1 MMDDLIN
8 KTIQYHEKTKHNF
21 NGYAKGPGYMD
32 WANQPDPFRRFEG
45 SRLFFLSPIIKD
57 VTPPYVS
64 LFSAEIIS
72 PDLFDIEFLSKLFE
86 MSMGITA
93 WKQAGDSRWALRAN
107 PSSGNLHP
115 TEAYL
120 ICPGVYGLNSKPGV
134 YHYCPK
140 EHGLELRTE
149 FSNEVLE
156 SLCSNFPKGT
166 FFVGLTSIH
175 WREAW
180 KYGERAFRYC
190 QHDTGH
196 ALASVRIAAAALGWR
211 AVHLEGMGDDDICRF
226 LGLNRD
232 GDFKE
237 GDREH
242 PDLVLAL
249 FPYTQETQKIPIAL
263 DIEAIE
269 VIASGSWKGQA
280 NRLSSDRV
288 DWEIIDSVAQT
299 SLKSEREANSSIES
313 HVIEGIKFE
322 PILNSFKRKR
332 ISARQIIR
340 QRRSAVSFDGHT
352 GMSKEE
358 FYCVLSHTTLTDDKP
373 GIPWDAIRW
382 KPSIHLFLF
391 IHRVKGIDSGL
402 YFLVRNSDRLGEFKN
417 KFKQEFEWTRPD
429 DCPDEL
435 NLYLLK
441 KGDFK
446 RHAAQVSC
454 GQDIAGDSAFSLG
467 MIAEIESAMET
478 FGPSQYRR
486 LFWESGMI
494 GQSLYLAAEFI
505 GLRGTGIG
513 CYFDDPVRELLGVK
527 DNSLESFY
535 HFTIGGPVDDSRLQ
549 THPPYIWAEEI
560 SLGKCIWDYKTSRQ
574 DEALEEKYNNYRS
587 IRWND
592 KTLLRVGL
600 GLRGM
605 SRYRNSNL
613 NALNSILKSPI
624 NVFETSPDET
634 NGEDEWILGETLS
647 KLNEIET
654 VNRDDLFIIT
664 RGGWVKGRGLRV
676 TDELIKRDFFHKEIY
691 PLDSEINLCLSPK
704 FLKDQIERSLYRIGT
719 RSLDLYLL
727 RLPVFVEEGV
737 LSYIYKSLEFL
748 EVQCKEG
755 KIKGYGFSIFELKE
769 KESSFAPFPL
779 ETIYDELNGSK
790 NFQAIEV
797 AGNFINRRAF
807 EPGEGNESFVQR
819 VKKLGLKVLAGNPF
833 KAQVGNKTIWL
844 ADYFENSSWEET
856 AKELL
861 KRAVDLE
868 ITIHETPL
876 ADNRTLK
883 EAMRDARIRSPFDFS
898 QMFLS
903 FLEKREPSA
912 NDYSRLQE
920 MANQSISMA
929 KTVRDQLAN
938 AKLLPRSEFEES
950 LLDIE
955 TFFDNILFSL
965 RCFIR
970 SQINVESK
978 ELRDNYFK
986 DDSSKLQT
994 LGMNWLFENG
1004 ADIVLNKISRPEYLA
1019 DALLAL
1025 KK

>member
-1 MMDDLIN
+1 MDDLVN
-8 KTIQYHEKTKHNF
+8 KTFQYHERTKHNF

-45 SRLFFLSPIIKD
+45 SRLFFLPPIIRD
-57 VTPPYVS
+57 TTPSYVS
-64 LFSAEIIS
+64 VFSAKTIS
-72 PDLFDIEFLSKLFE
+72 PTTFNIEFLSKLFE
-86 MSMGITA
+86 MSMGVTA

-120 ICPGVYGLNSKPGV
+120 ISPELQELNSKPGI

-149 FSNEVLE
+149 FSNETLE
-156 SLCSNFPKGT
+156 KLRVGFPQET
-166 FFVGLTSIH
+166 FFVGLSSIH

-211 AVHLEGMGDDDICRF
+211 AVHLEGMSDEDISKL
-226 LGLNRD
+226 LGLDRD
-232 GDFKE
+232 EDFKE

-242 PDLVLAL
+242 PDLILAL
-249 FPYTQETQKIPIAL
+249 FPQVNKTQEVPIVLNA
-263 DIEAIE
+263 D
-269 VIASGSWKGQA
+269 VIKEIAEGSWKGAA
-280 NRLSSDRV
+280 NRLSSDRME
-288 DWEIIDSVAQT
+288 WEIIDSVAET
-299 SLKSEREANSSIES
+299 SLKKEREVNASIEA
-313 HVIEGIKFE
+313 HGVGGIKFE
-322 PILNSFKRKR
+322 PILNSSKRKN
-332 ISARQIIR
+332 ISARQIFR

-358 FYCVLSHTTLTDDKP
+358 FYCVLSHTALTDGQP

-382 KPSIHLFLF
+382 RPSVHLFLF
-391 IHRVKGIDSGL
+391 VHRVEGIDPGL
-402 YFLVRNSDRLGEFKN
+402 YFLVRNSDMLDEFKN
-417 KFKQEFEWTRPD
+417 KFKPEFEWIKPTN
-429 DCPDEL
+429 CPDEL
-435 NLYLLK
+435 DLYLLK
-441 KGDFK
+441 RGDFK

-467 MIAEIESAMET
+467 MIAEIQSSMEN

-494 GQSLYLAAEFI
+494 GQNLYLAAEFI

-527 DNSLESFY
+527 GNSLESFY
-535 HFTIGGPVDDSRLQ
+535 HFTIGGPTDDIRLQ

-560 SLGKCIWDYKTSRQ
+560 SPGKCVWE
-574 DEALEEKYNNYRS
+574 DEGLSEGKVLEKKETNFNF
-587 IRWND
+587 IQWND
-592 KTLLRVGL
+592 KQVAKVGM

-613 NALNSILKSPI
+613 MVLNSVLKSQI

-634 NGEDEWILGETLS
+634 DGEDEWLLGETLS
-647 KLNEIET
+647 RLSEAEPLDRN
-654 VNRDDLFIIT
+654 DLFIIT
-664 RGGWVKGRGLRV
+664 RGGWVQGRSLRIAE
-676 TDELIKRDFFHKEIY
+676 ELVKRGNLQKEIY
-691 PLDSEINLCLSPK
+691 QLDSDIKLCISPK
-704 FLKDQIERSLYRIGT
+704 FLKDQIERSLYRIGVE
-719 RSLDLYLL
+719 SLDLYLI
-727 RLPVFVEEGV
+727 RLPVFFEEGV

-748 EVQCKEG
+748 EEQCAEG
-755 KIKGYGFSIFELKE
+755 KIKSYGLSIFELKD
-769 KESSFAPFPL
+769 KETNFANFPL
-779 ETIYDELNGSK
+779 KKIFDELKGAK

-797 AGNFINRRAF
+797 AGNFVNRKVF
-807 EPGEGNESFVQR
+807 ELEEGNENFVQKA
-819 VKKLGLKVLAGNPF
+819 KKLGLKVLVGSPF
-833 KAQVGNKTIWL
+833 KAQVENKNIWL
-844 ADYFENSSWEET
+844 ADYFDNSGWEEK

-861 KRAVDLE
+861 KEALDLE
-868 ITIHETPL
+868 IEIYETPL

-883 EAMRDARIRSPFDFS
+883 EALRDARIRSPFDFS
-898 QMFLS
+898 QMLLFY
-903 FLEKREPSA
+903 LEKKEPSS

-938 AKLLPRSEFEES
+938 AKLLPRSEFEEPLS
-950 LLDIE
+950 DIE
-955 TFFDNILFSL
+955 TLFNDILFCL

-970 SQINVESK
+970 SQNNVELK
-978 ELRDNYFK
+978 GLRNSFFK
-986 DDSSKLQT
+986 DDDSKLQV
-994 LGMNWLFENG
+994 LGMKWLFENG
-1004 ADIVLNKISRPEYLA
+1004 ADIVLNKISRPEYLS
-1019 DALLAL
+1019 DALSVL